1 MADTAKKQI
10 VVIGLGMTGLSVVN
24 HLLRK
29 GGNVDI
35 KVIDTRVTPPGAE
48 QLPSNVALHAGGWN
62 MDWLLSADQIVASP
76 GVALATP
83 ELQDAAAKGIE
94 IVGDIE
100 LFARDVSAPVIGITG
115 SNGKSTVTSLV
126 GEMAKAAG
134 VNVGVGGNIGFA
146 ALDML
151 ANDHA
156 LYVLELS
163 SFQLETTSSLDL
175 ASAVFLNLSED
186 HMDRYTG
193 MDDYRDAKLR
203 IYDQARLAVWNQD
216 DVQTKPLS
224 HEMAIS
230 FGFSDGEYTL
240 TLRDGQEWLTAKG
253 EQIMP
258 VSDIALVGRHN
269 VANCLSAMA
278 LADSV
283 GIDRQAQ
290 CQAMREYRGLAH
302 RCQQVLEQDGVLWV
316 NDSKATNPASTLAAL
331 DGLQLAGR
339 LHLLVGGDGKGA
351 DFSSLKPVLN
361 TLNVTLYCY
370 GRDGHAF
377 AVLVDAPVVTE
388 TMQAAMDI
396 AARDATSGDM
406 VLLSPACAS
415 FDQFTNFMVRG
426 DTFAAYAK
434 EIATQRAGSQV
445 SG

>member
-62 MDWLLSADQIVASP
+62 MDWLSSADQIVASP

-224 HEMAIS
+224 HEKAIS

-240 TLRDGQEWLTAKG
+240 TLRDAQEWLTAKG

>member
-10 VVIGLGMTGLSVVN
+10 VVIGLGVTGLSVVN

-224 HEMAIS
+224 HEKAIS

-290 CQAMREYRGLAH
+290 CQAVREYRGLAH

>member
-224 HEMAIS
+224 HEKAIS

-434 EIATQRAGSQV
+434 EIATQRAGSKV